1 MLFYNFKILG
11 HLLLVV
17 KKVAEE
23 QNISGDGYRVG
34 KFNLDLDARKTGI
47 TRTCLFN

>member
-1 MLFYNFKILG
+1 MNVVVFIMLKVLG

-23 QNISGDGYRVG
+23 QNISEEGYRVG
-34 KFNLDLDARKTGI
+34 KLDLE
-47 TRTCLFN
+47 F